1 MFTLWKGRLVQA
13 DGLNTNMAT
22 WLQTSVLDSWS
33 FVALCCFMLPYVALC
48 CPMLG
53 YVAPCCTMLPYV
65 PYVVLSPGLII
76 ATFQR
81 NIVRRVMLRSF
92 GHHVATCC
100 DLLRHVGCW
109 WLKSEDGQVFHQTFV
124 DAAWCCSRLGRFVQQ
139 CCARACGLVQFST
152 RNINQSLFARVIIV

>member
-1 MFTLWKGRLVQA
+1 MLLY
-13 DGLNTNMAT
+13 
-22 WLQTSVLDSWS
+22 
-33 FVALCCFMLPYVALC
+33 VALRCPMLHYVVLCCPMLRYVAPRCAMLPYVA
-48 CPMLG
+48 
-53 YVAPCCTMLPYV
+53 
-65 PYVVLSPGLII
+65 YVVLSLGLII

-124 DAAWCCSRLGRFVQQ
+124 DAA
-139 CCARACGLVQFST
+139 
-152 RNINQSLFARVIIV
+152 